1 MSIRS
6 SLWTGRIPSLIES
19 LGADLI
25 EEPRINRQGVMFR
38 ETKEYSR
45 HHFCQ
50 KTHGVQRSFH
60 CGLARYLQIF
70 PAKVCFNLQHVFPA
84 IVLKLFHL
92 SLSFDAFPES
102 HRSFEYPYGSAQIQ
116 CLERDSWV
124 LAVPPPLNLKTDGDD
139 MLAWLEIS
147 IFGVVCFSDV
157 STPNDCSASST
168 ISRIEA
174 DRSGST
180 LVMELLMLSPI
191 SKMSHLELI
200 VSCQDVYKFRRCCGP
215 SSNKWR

>member
-38 ETKEYSR
+38 ETKEYRR

-102 HRSFEYPYGSAQIQ
+102 HRSFEYPYGFCSNSVSELHSFDVWCIVNLEAINSRVVVLFGTFWSTQI
-116 CLERDSWV
+116 W
-124 LAVPPPLNLKTDGDD
+124 
-139 MLAWLEIS
+139 
-147 IFGVVCFSDV
+147 V
-157 STPNDCSASST
+157 STLT
-168 ISRIEA
+168 
-174 DRSGST
+174 
-180 LVMELLMLSPI
+180 
-191 SKMSHLELI
+191 
-200 VSCQDVYKFRRCCGP
+200 
-215 SSNKWR
+215 SN

>member
-25 EEPRINRQGVMFR
+25 EKPRINRQGVMFR
-38 ETKEYSR
+38 ETKEYRR

-50 KTHGVQRSFH
+50 KTHGVQRSIH

-92 SLSFDAFPES
+92 SLSFDAFAES
-102 HRSFEYPYGSAQIQ
+102 HRTFEYPY
-116 CLERDSWV
+116 
-124 LAVPPPLNLKTDGDD
+124 
-139 MLAWLEIS
+139 
-147 IFGVVCFSDV
+147 CF
-157 STPNDCSASST
+157 CSNS
-168 ISRIEA
+168 
-174 DRSGST
+174 
-180 LVMELLMLSPI
+180 V
-191 SKMSHLELI
+191 SHLELI